1 MYRPVASFFTIDDDS
16 GTPFTPADGIVTF
29 PLDNGIGLNA
39 NTLGK
44 SIWKVT
50 RHANSDAL
58 ADADEYAVIFPG
70 VKDLPEDSFA
80 YAIPGTIYSNNTQ
93 APCDD
98 KMAVIYITGKHH
110 ICAKIAFKMLD
121 IDSADE

>member
-16 GTPFTPADGIVTF
+16 GTPFTPTDGIICF
-29 PLDNGIGLNA
+29 SSDNTNT

-50 RHANSDAL
+50 RHAD
-58 ADADEYAVIFPG
+58 ADAPADEIEYAVVFPG

-80 YAIPGTIYSNNTQ
+80 YAIDGTIHSNDSTVS
-93 APCDD
+93 CDD

-110 ICAKIAFKMLD
+110 RCAKVSFKMLD
-121 IDSADE
+121 IV